1 MAVEMELVGIEME
14 RPPNI
19 PCLLLREAD
28 GERRVLPIFIGGPE
42 ATAIAFALEE
52 VETPRPMTHDLMKD
66 LLDELGARIERVVIT
81 DLRDATFYADIVLS
95 SAGTVHSVSARP
107 SDAVAL
113 AVRYGAPVFAGG
125 GRPRRG
131 RPRARCRG
139 RARRDRRAVQGVHR
153 PGEPRRLR
161 LVARAGAGRPLTALM
176 AGRTLRLITTSV

>member
-1 MAVEMELVGIEME
+1 VFLVAVEMQLVGIELE

-28 GERRVLPIFIGGPE
+28 GDRRVLPIFIGGPE

-81 DLRDATFYADIVLS
+81 DLRDATFYADIVVS
-95 SAGTVHSVSARP
+95 IAGAVHSVSARP

-113 AVRYGAPVFAGG
+113 AVRYGAPVFAEEGVLDE
-125 GRPRRG
+125 
-131 RPRARCRG
+131 AG
-139 RARRDRRAVQGVHR
+139 RAAGEGV
-153 PGEPRRLR
+153 PDEIVEQFKEFIDQVNPDDF
-161 LVARAGAGRPLTALM
+161 A
-176 AGRTLRLITTSV
+176 S